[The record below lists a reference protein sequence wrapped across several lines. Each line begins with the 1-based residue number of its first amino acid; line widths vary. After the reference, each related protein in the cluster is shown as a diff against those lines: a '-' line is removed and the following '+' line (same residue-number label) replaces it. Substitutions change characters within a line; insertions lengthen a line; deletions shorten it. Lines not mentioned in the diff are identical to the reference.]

1 MRETETGLPAQ
12 ALGGINTD
20 DRQRR
25 TGRDLLTHGGPPAKE
40 RIETL
45 AIETV
50 AISGILEAGH
60 TVTDALAGLVASAGC
75 RGAVIEM
82 RGGFGT
88 PFAFVGP
95 AESTDDEHAAWYS
108 ETRRPEGGARLLS
121 ATAIVGWRDGKP
133 FIHCHGHWQFAGE
146 TVLGHLLCDETLL
159 TEPVE
164 VTGFGSRTATFESLP
179 DVETRFTLFTPR
191 GEPASESNGFLLRV
205 RPHEDIVL
213 AIEAACRRHGV
224 TEGTILGI
232 GSLIG
237 IRFDDA
243 PPLAGPPTEV
253 VVEHGRIE
261 TGRVTL
267 DIAGVDASWDQG
279 AGRLTRGDN
288 PVCVTFELLVA
299 RA

>member
-1 MRETETGLPAQ
+1 MRESDTGFDPQ
-12 ALGGINTD
+12 ATRGIDAD

-25 TGRDLLTHGGPPAKE
+25 TGRDLLTHGGPPAEE

-45 AIETV
+45 PIETV
-50 AISGILEAGH
+50 AISGRLEPH
-60 TVTDALAGLVASAGC
+60 QTVTQALAGLVAAAGC

-82 RGGFGT
+82 RGGHGE

-95 AESTDDEHAAWYS
+95 AESTDDKHAAWYS
-108 ETRRPEGGARLLS
+108 ETRAPEGGATLLF

-133 FIHCHGHWQFAGE
+133 FIHCHGHWQCEDE
-146 TVLGHLLCDETLL
+146 TVLGHLLCDDTVL

-164 VTGFGSRTATFESLP
+164 VTGFGSRTAAFESLP
-179 DVETRFTLFTPR
+179 DAETRFTLFTPH

-213 AIEAACRRHGV
+213 AVETACRRHGI

-253 VVEHGRIE
+253 VVERGRIDN
-261 TGRVTL
+261 GRATL

-299 RA
+299 KA